1 VSYAL
6 RRAGLVVASVCLL
19 SIAACNSGSSAA
31 STASASTAGGGRGG
45 GRGAGGAGGAV
56 VPVVLGKV
64 SQKDVP
70 VDISSI
76 GNVEAFS
83 TISVRSQLTG
93 TLTEV
98 RFREGDYV
106 KKDAVL
112 FEIDPRPYRAA
123 VDQANA
129 NMARDVAL
137 ENQAEAQLA
146 RDIANAD
153 YTRAQAQR
161 NGELMKRGIISKDQ
175 ADQTSAAAQA
185 ADANVNA
192 DRANIASAKAQI
204 VSEQASVD
212 SAKLQLEYTVIRSP
226 IDGRSGNLTIK
237 AGNLV
242 AANSTELVTL
252 TQLDPIYVTF
262 SMPAVNLPAIKEH
275 MAQGQLAVSATPQ
288 TTGAPRV
295 LGTLTFVDN
304 SVDPSTDTIRLK
316 ATFGNADHTLWPG
329 QFSSV
334 SVRLATIPNATVVPT
349 EAVQTGQ
356 DGQFVFVVKADS
368 TVEQRTVTTGAAVD
382 QDTVIKTGL
391 NVGETVVT
399 EGQLRLDAGT
409 RVTRADPKTG
419 EAAPAGNRGRGGRGT
434 GTAVPSRNGQP
445 APASSNGSE

>member
-1 VSYAL
+1 MSYAF
-6 RRAGLVVASVCLL
+6 RTAGLVVASVCLV
-19 SIAACNSGSSAA
+19 SVAACNSGSSAA
-31 STASASTAGGGRGG
+31 GNATASTGGGGRSGGRGG
-45 GRGAGGAGGAV
+45 GGGI

-70 VDISSI
+70 VDIASI

-98 RFREGDYV
+98 KFSEGDFV

-112 FEIDPRPYRAA
+112 FQIDPRPYQAA
-123 VDQANA
+123 LEQASA
-129 NMARDVAL
+129 NLARDVAL
-137 ENQAEAQLA
+137 ETQAEAQLA
-146 RDIANAD
+146 RDIASAD
-153 YTRAQAQR
+153 YARATATRNA
-161 NGELMKRGIISKDQ
+161 ELMKRGIISKDL

-185 ADANVNA
+185 ADATSNA
-192 DRANIASAKAQI
+192 DRANIASAKAQT
-204 VSEQASVD
+204 VSEQAALD

-242 AANSTELVTL
+242 TANSTELVTI

-262 SMPAVNLPAIKEH
+262 SLPAVNLPDIKQH

-288 TTGAPRV
+288 TTGAPAV
-295 LGTLTFVDN
+295 VGKLTFVDN

-329 QFSSV
+329 QFSTV
-334 SVRLATIPNATVVPT
+334 SVRLATLPHATVVPT

-356 DGQFVFVVKADS
+356 DGQFVFVVKSDS

-382 QDTVIKTGL
+382 QDTVITSGL
-391 NVGETVVT
+391 NNGETVVT
-399 EGQLRLDAGT
+399 EGQLRLEAGT

-419 EAAPAGNRGRGGRGT
+419 EAAPAGGRGRGGRGT
-434 GTAVPSRNGQP
+434 GTTGPGRNGPP
-445 APASSNGSE
+445 APASSTGSE

>member
-1 VSYAL
+1 MSYAF
-6 RRAGLVVASVCLL
+6 RTAGLVVASVCLV
-19 SIAACNSGSSAA
+19 SAACNSGSSAA
-31 STASASTAGGGRGG
+31 SNTATSTAGAGR
-45 GRGAGGAGGAV
+45 GAGGAV

-64 SQKDVP
+64 TQRDVP
-70 VDISSI
+70 VDIASI

-106 KKDAVL
+106 KKNAVL
-112 FEIDPRPYRAA
+112 FEIDPRPYQAA
-123 VDQANA
+123 LDQANA

-137 ENQAEAQLA
+137 ETQAEAQLA
-146 RDIANAD
+146 RDIASAD
-153 YTRAQAQR
+153 YARAQAQR
-161 NGELMKRGIISKDQ
+161 NDELMKRGIISKDQ
-175 ADQTSAAAQA
+175 SDQTTSAAQA
-185 ADANVNA
+185 AAASVNA
-192 DRANIASAKAQI
+192 DRANIASAKAQV
-204 VSEQASVD
+204 VSEQAAVD

-242 AANSTELVTL
+242 TANATELVTL

-262 SMPAVNLPAIKEH
+262 SMPAVNLPDIKQH
-275 MAQGQLAVSATPQ
+275 MAEGQLAVSATPQ
-288 TTGAPRV
+288 TTGAPPV
-295 LGTLTFVDN
+295 KGTLTFVDN
-304 SVDPSTDTIRLK
+304 SVDPSTDTIRMK
-316 ATFGNADHTLWPG
+316 ATFSNGDHELWPG

-334 SVRLATIPNATVVPT
+334 SLRLATIPNAMVVPT

-368 TVEQRTVTTGAAVD
+368 TVEQRTVTTGAAVE

-419 EAAPAGNRGRGGRGT
+419 EAAPAGAGRGRGGRGT
-434 GTAVPSRNGQP
+434 GTAGPGRNGTP
-445 APASSNGSE
+445 APAPPASTGSE

>member
-1 VSYAL
+1 VPYVL
-6 RRAGLVVASVCLL
+6 RVPGLVVASLCLI
-19 SIAACNSGSSAA
+19 SAAACSSGSSAA
-31 STASASTAGGGRGG
+31 GTANAASAGGGRGG
-45 GRGAGGAGGAV
+45 RGAGGAV

-64 SQKDVP
+64 GQKDVP
-70 VDISSI
+70 VDIASI

-98 RFREGDYV
+98 RFSEGDYV
-106 KKDAVL
+106 KKDAIL
-112 FEIDPRPYRAA
+112 FQIDPRPYQAA
-123 VDQANA
+123 LDQANA
-129 NMARDVAL
+129 NLARDVAL
-137 ENQAEAQLA
+137 ETQAEAQLA

-161 NGELMKRGIISKDQ
+161 NDELAKRGIISKDQ

-185 ADANVNA
+185 ADASANA
-192 DRANIASAKAQI
+192 DRANIASAKAQV
-204 VSEQASVD
+204 VSEQAAVD
-212 SAKLQLEYTVIRSP
+212 SAKLQLGYTVIRSP

-242 AANSTELVTL
+242 TANATELVTL

-262 SMPAVNLPAIKEH
+262 SMPAVNLPAIKQH
-275 MAQGQLAVSATPQ
+275 MAEGHLTVSATPQ
-288 TTGAPRV
+288 TTGAPS
-295 LGTLTFVDN
+295 LQGTLTFVDN

-316 ATFGNADHTLWPG
+316 ATFGNADHELWPG

-368 TVEQRTVTTGAAVD
+368 TVEQRTVTTGATVD
-382 QDTVIKTGL
+382 QDTLIKSGL
-391 NVGETVVT
+391 KVGETVVT

-419 EAAPAGNRGRGGRGT
+419 EAPAAGGRGRGGRGT
-434 GTAVPSRNGQP
+434 GTAGPGRNGTQP
-445 APASSNGSE
+445 APAASTGSD

>member
-1 VSYAL
+1 VSYPF
-6 RRAGLVVASVCLL
+6 RTAGLVVASVCLV
-19 SIAACNSGSSAA
+19 SVAACNSGSSAA
-31 STASASTAGGGRGG
+31 GAASASTAGGGRGG
-45 GRGAGGAGGAV
+45 GRGAGGAGGGV

-70 VDISSI
+70 VDITSI

-112 FEIDPRPYRAA
+112 FEIDPRPYQAA

-137 ENQAEAQLA
+137 ETQAEAQLA
-146 RDIANAD
+146 RDIASSD

-161 NGELMKRGIISKDQ
+161 NDELMKRGIISKDQ

-185 ADANVNA
+185 AAASVNA
-192 DRANIASAKAQI
+192 DRANIASAKAQV
-204 VSEQASVD
+204 VSEQAAVD
-212 SAKLQLEYTVIRSP
+212 SAKLQLAYTVIRSP

-242 AANSTELVTL
+242 SANSTELVTL

-262 SMPAVNLPAIKEH
+262 SMPAVNLPAIKQH
-275 MAQGQLAVSATPQ
+275 MEEGQLAVSATPQ
-288 TTGAPRV
+288 TTGAAPVR
-295 LGTLTFVDN
+295 GTLTFVDN

-316 ATFGNADHTLWPG
+316 ATFTNADHALWPG

-334 SVRLATIPNATVVPT
+334 SVRLAMIPNATVVPT

-419 EAAPAGNRGRGGRGT
+419 EAAPTGSRGRGGRGN
-434 GTAVPSRNGQP
+434 GAAVPGRNGQ
-445 APASSNGSE
+445 PASSNGSE

>member
-1 VSYAL
+1 VSYAF
-6 RRAGLVVASVCLL
+6 RVAGLVVASVCLI
-19 SIAACNSGSSAA
+19 SAIACNAGSSAA
-31 STASASTAGGGRGG
+31 GSSTTPAAGGGRGG
-45 GRGAGGAGGAV
+45 GRGAGGGI

-64 SQKDVP
+64 SQRDVP
-70 VDISSI
+70 VDIASI

-98 RFREGDYV
+98 KFREGDYV

-112 FEIDPRPYRAA
+112 FQIDPRPYQAA
-123 VDQANA
+123 LDQANA

-137 ENQAEAQLA
+137 ETQAEAQLA
-146 RDIANAD
+146 RDIASAD
-153 YTRAQAQR
+153 YARAQAQR
-161 NGELMKRGIISKDQ
+161 NDELMKRGIISKDQ
-175 ADQTSAAAQA
+175 SDQTTSAAQA
-185 ADANVNA
+185 AEAGVNA
-192 DRANIASAKAQI
+192 DRANIASAKAQV
-204 VSEQASVD
+204 VSEQAAVD

-242 AANSTELVTL
+242 TANSTELVTL

-262 SMPAVNLPAIKEH
+262 SMSAVSLPDIKQH
-275 MAQGQLAVSATPQ
+275 MAQGQLAVSATPK
-288 TTGAPRV
+288 TTGATPV
-295 LGTLTFVDN
+295 TGTLTFVDN
-304 SVDPSTDTIRLK
+304 SVDPSTDTIRMK
-316 ATFGNADHTLWPG
+316 ATFSNADHQLWPG
-329 QFSSV
+329 QFSDV
-334 SVRLATIPNATVVPT
+334 SVRLATIPHAIVVPT

-368 TVEQRTVTTGAAVD
+368 TVEQRTVTTGSAVD
-382 QDTVIKTGL
+382 QDTVIKSGL

-419 EAAPAGNRGRGGRGT
+419 EAAPAGSRGRGGRGL
-434 GTAVPSRNGQP
+434 GAAGQGRNTAP
-445 APASSNGSE
+445 APAASNGSE

>member
-1 VSYAL
+1 VPYVF
-6 RRAGLVVASVCLL
+6 RVAGLVVASLCLV
-19 SIAACNSGSSAA
+19 SAAACNAGSSAA
-31 STASASTAGGGRGG
+31 GSANAPAAGGGRAG
-45 GRGAGGAGGAV
+45 GRGGGGAV

-70 VDISSI
+70 VDIASI

-93 TLTEV
+93 TLTDV
-98 RFREGDYV
+98 KFREGDYV

-112 FEIDPRPYRAA
+112 FQIDPRPYQAA

-137 ENQAEAQLA
+137 ETQAEAQLA

-161 NGELMKRGIISKDQ
+161 NEELVKRGIISKDQ
-175 ADQTSAAAQA
+175 GDQTSSAAQA

-192 DRANIASAKAQI
+192 DRANIASAKAQV
-204 VSEQASVD
+204 VSEQAAVD
-212 SAKLQLEYTVIRSP
+212 SAKLQLGYTVIRSP

-242 AANSTELVTL
+242 TANATELVTL

-275 MAQGQLAVSATPQ
+275 MAEGQLAVSATPQ
-288 TTGAPRV
+288 TTGAP
-295 LGTLTFVDN
+295 LIEGTLTFVDN

-316 ATFGNADHTLWPG
+316 ATFGNADHQLWPG

-334 SVRLATIPNATVVPT
+334 SVRLATIPHATVVPT

-368 TVEQRTVTTGAAVD
+368 TVEQRPVTTGAAVD
-382 QDTVIKTGL
+382 QDTVIQTGL
-391 NVGETVVT
+391 TVGETVVT

-419 EAAPAGNRGRGGRGT
+419 EAPAAGGRGRGGRGT
-434 GTAVPSRNGQP
+434 GTAGQGRNGTLP
-445 APASSNGSE
+445 APAAGTGSE

>member
-1 VSYAL
+1 VSYAF
-6 RRAGLVVASVCLL
+6 RVAGLVVASVCLISAL
-19 SIAACNSGSSAA
+19 ACNAGSSAA
-31 STASASTAGGGRGG
+31 GSSSAPAAGGGRGG
-45 GRGAGGAGGAV
+45 GRGAGGGI

-64 SQKDVP
+64 SQRDVP
-70 VDISSI
+70 VDIASI

-112 FEIDPRPYRAA
+112 FQIDPRPYQAA
-123 VDQANA
+123 LDQAGA
-129 NMARDVAL
+129 NLARDVAL
-137 ENQAEAQLA
+137 ESQAEAQLA
-146 RDIANAD
+146 RDIASAD
-153 YTRAQAQR
+153 YAKATAAR
-161 NGELMKRGIISKDQ
+161 NDELVKRGIISKDQ
-175 ADQTSAAAQA
+175 ADQTSAAALA
-185 ADANVNA
+185 ADASANA

-204 VSEQASVD
+204 GSEQAALD

-242 AANSTELVTL
+242 TANSTELVTL

-262 SMPAVNLPAIKEH
+262 SMPAENLPDIKQH
-275 MAQGQLAVSATPQ
+275 MGEGQLAVSATPK
-288 TTGAPRV
+288 TTDAPPV
-295 LGTLTFVDN
+295 KGTLTFVDN

-316 ATFGNADHTLWPG
+316 ATFGNADHVLWPG
-329 QFSSV
+329 QYATV
-334 SVRLATIPNATVVPT
+334 SVRLATIPHAVVVPS

-368 TVEQRTVTTGAAVD
+368 TVEQRAVTTGSAVD
-382 QDTVIKTGL
+382 EDTVIKSGL
-391 NVGETVVT
+391 NLGETVVT

-419 EAAPAGNRGRGGRGT
+419 EAAPAGGRARGGRGT
-434 GTAVPSRNGQP
+434 GTTGQGRTGTPP
-445 APASSNGSE
+445 APAASNGSE

>member
-6 RRAGLVVASVCLL
+6 RSAGLVVAGVCLVTV
-19 SIAACNSGSSAA
+19 ACNSGSSAA
-31 STASASTAGGGRGG
+31 GAASASTAGGGRGG

-112 FEIDPRPYRAA
+112 FEIDPRPYQAA
-123 VDQANA
+123 VDQASA
-129 NMARDVAL
+129 NMARDIAL
-137 ENQAEAQLA
+137 ETQAEAQLA
-146 RDIANAD
+146 RDIANSD
-153 YTRAQAQR
+153 YLRAQAQR
-161 NGELMKRGIISKDQ
+161 NDELMKRGIISKDQ

-185 ADANVNA
+185 ANANVNA
-192 DRANIASAKAQI
+192 DRANIASAKAQV
-204 VSEQASVD
+204 VSEQAAVD
-212 SAKLQLEYTVIRSP
+212 SAKLQLGYTVIRSP

-275 MAQGQLAVSATPQ
+275 MAEGQLAVSATPQ
-288 TTGAPRV
+288 TTGAASV
-295 LGTLTFVDN
+295 KGTLTFVDN

-316 ATFGNADHTLWPG
+316 ATFGNADHALWPG

-419 EAAPAGNRGRGGRGT
+419 EAAPGGNRGRGGRGT
-434 GTAVPSRNGQP
+434 GAAVPGRNGP
-445 APASSNGSE
+445 PASGNGSE

>member
-1 VSYAL
+1 VSYAF
-6 RRAGLVVASVCLL
+6 RTAGLVVASVCLV
-19 SIAACNSGSSAA
+19 SAACNSGSSAA
-31 STASASTAGGGRGG
+31 SNTATSTAGAGR
-45 GRGAGGAGGAV
+45 GAGGAV

-64 SQKDVP
+64 TQRDVP
-70 VDISSI
+70 VDIASI

-106 KKDAVL
+106 KKNAVL
-112 FEIDPRPYRAA
+112 FEIDPRPYQAA
-123 VDQANA
+123 LDQANA

-137 ENQAEAQLA
+137 ETQAEAQLA
-146 RDIANAD
+146 RDIASAD
-153 YTRAQAQR
+153 YARAQAQR
-161 NGELMKRGIISKDQ
+161 NDELMKRGIISKDQ
-175 ADQTSAAAQA
+175 SDQTTSAAQA
-185 ADANVNA
+185 AAASVNA
-192 DRANIASAKAQI
+192 DRANIASAKAQV
-204 VSEQASVD
+204 VSEQAAVD

-242 AANSTELVTL
+242 TANATELVTL

-262 SMPAVNLPAIKEH
+262 SMPAVNLPDIKQH
-275 MAQGQLAVSATPQ
+275 MAEGQLAVSATPQ
-288 TTGAPRV
+288 TTGAPPV
-295 LGTLTFVDN
+295 KGTLTFVDN
-304 SVDPSTDTIRLK
+304 SVDPSTDTIRMK
-316 ATFGNADHTLWPG
+316 ATFSNGDHELWPG

-334 SVRLATIPNATVVPT
+334 SLRLATIPNAMVVPT

-368 TVEQRTVTTGAAVD
+368 TVEQRTVTTGAAVE

-419 EAAPAGNRGRGGRGT
+419 EAAPAGAGRGRGGRGT
-434 GTAVPSRNGQP
+434 GTAGPGRNGTP
-445 APASSNGSE
+445 APAPPASTGSE

>member
-1 VSYAL
+1 VSYAF
-6 RRAGLVVASVCLL
+6 RVAGLVVAGMCLI
-19 SIAACNSGSSAA
+19 SNAACSSGSSAA
-31 STASASTAGGGRGG
+31 GSSNAPAAGGGRGG
-45 GRGAGGAGGAV
+45 GRGAGAV

-64 SQKDVP
+64 SQRDVP
-70 VDISSI
+70 VDIASI

-98 RFREGDYV
+98 KFQEGDYV

-112 FEIDPRPYRAA
+112 FRIDPRPYQAA
-123 VDQANA
+123 LDQANA

-137 ENQAEAQLA
+137 ETQAEAQLA
-146 RDIANAD
+146 RDIASAD
-153 YTRAQAQR
+153 YARAQAQR
-161 NGELMKRGIISKDQ
+161 NAELMKRGIISKDQ
-175 ADQTSAAAQA
+175 ADQTTSAAQA
-185 ADANVNA
+185 AEAGVNA
-192 DRANIASAKAQI
+192 DRANIASAKAQV
-204 VSEQASVD
+204 VSEQAAVD

-242 AANSTELVTL
+242 TANSTELVTL
-252 TQLDPIYVTF
+252 TQIDPIYVTF
-262 SMPAVNLPAIKEH
+262 SMPAVNLPDLKQH
-275 MAQGQLAVSATPQ
+275 MAEGALTVSATPQ
-288 TTGAPRV
+288 TTGAPPV
-295 LGTLTFVDN
+295 KGTLTFVDN

-316 ATFGNADHTLWPG
+316 ATFGNADHELWPG

-334 SVRLATIPNATVVPT
+334 SVRLMTIPKATVVPS

-368 TVEQRTVTTGAAVD
+368 TVEQRPVTTGAAVD

-419 EAAPAGNRGRGGRGT
+419 EAAPAGSRGRGGRGT
-434 GTAVPSRNGQP
+434 GTASP
-445 APASSNGSE
+445 ARSGTPAAASSNGSE